1 LTSDQHLSVNEHP
14 AAAALGE
21 RAKQADPREP
31 SPPLLV
37 VADLHRSFGGVHA
50 VAGASFTV
58 RAGTNTGLIGPNG
71 AGKSTVLSLIGGQLR
86 PTSGRVLFQGAE
98 VSGQRPHRLA
108 ERGVIRTFQTA
119 NLFGRMTVIEN
130 LLLGAP
136 AWRGESVTAA
146 LAGKW
151 SWKAGEERLV
161 LQAREVL
168 TRFEMEHTEREYA
181 ANLSGG
187 QKRIVEIMRAVM
199 ARPQLL
205 LLDEPMA
212 GVNPALAGR
221 IAGHLSELRS
231 EGITLL
237 MVEHELAV
245 VERICDPVI
254 VMAQGRVLA
263 EGSMADLRAN
273 REVVDAYLAG

>member
-14 AAAALGE
+14 QAAALGE
-21 RAKQADPREP
+21 SPQRADAGET
-31 SPPLLV
+31 SPQLLV
-37 VADLHRSFGGVHA
+37 VEDLHRSFGGVHA

-58 RAGTNTGLIGPNG
+58 RAGTITGLIGPNG
-71 AGKSTVLSLIGGQLR
+71 AGKSTVISLIGGQLR

-98 VSGQRPHRLA
+98 VSGQRPHQLA
-108 ERGVIRTFQTA
+108 DRGVIRTFQTA

-146 LAGKW
+146 LLGKW
-151 SWKAGEERLV
+151 SWKAGEQRLV

-168 TRFEMEHTEREYA
+168 SRFEMEHTEREYA

-187 QKRIVEIMRAVM
+187 QKRIVEIMRALM
-199 ARPQLL
+199 ARPRLL

-221 IAGHLSELRS
+221 IAGHLGELRS

-254 VMAQGRVLA
+254 VMAQGKVLA

>member
-1 LTSDQHLSVNEHP
+1 LTSDQHLSVNAHPP
-14 AAAALGE
+14 AAALQQSAN
-21 RAKQADPREP
+21 QADPGTA
-31 SPPLLV
+31 SPLLV
-37 VADLHRSFGGVHA
+37 VDDLHRSFGGVHA

-58 RAGTNTGLIGPNG
+58 RAGTITGLIGPNG
-71 AGKSTVLSLIGGQLR
+71 AGKSTVMSLIGGQLR

-98 VSGQRPHRLA
+98 VSGERPHRVA

-146 LAGKW
+146 VLGKW
-151 SWKAGEERLV
+151 SWRAGETRLV
-161 LQAREVL
+161 QQARDVL
-168 TRFEMEHTEREYA
+168 ARFQMEHVEREYA
-181 ANLSGG
+181 GNLSGG
-187 QKRIVEIMRAVM
+187 QKRIVEIMRALM
-199 ARPQLL
+199 ARPRLL

-221 IAGHLSELRS
+221 IADHLGELRS
-231 EGITLL
+231 EGITML

-254 VMAQGRVLA
+254 VMAQGKVLA

-273 REVVDAYLAG
+273 REVVNAYLTG

>member
-1 LTSDQHLSVNEHP
+1 LTSDQHLSVNEHS
-14 AAAALGE
+14 AAAALQQS
-21 RAKQADPREP
+21 AKQADPGTA
-31 SPPLLV
+31 SAPLLV
-37 VADLHRSFGGVHA
+37 VDDLHRSFGGVHA

-58 RAGTNTGLIGPNG
+58 RAGTITGLIGPNG
-71 AGKSTVLSLIGGQLR
+71 AGKSTVMSLIGGQLR
-86 PTSGRVLFQGAE
+86 PTSGRVLFEGAE
-98 VSGQRPHRLA
+98 VSGQRPHHVA

-119 NLFGRMTVIEN
+119 NMFSRMTVIEN

-136 AWRGESVTAA
+136 SWRGESVAAA
-146 LAGKW
+146 LLGKW
-151 SWKAGEERLV
+151 SWRAAEQHLV

-168 TRFEMEHTEREYA
+168 ARFQMEHIEQEYA

-187 QKRIVEIMRAVM
+187 QKRIVELMRALM
-199 ARPQLL
+199 ARPRLL

-221 IAGHLSELRS
+221 IADHLWELRS
-231 EGITLL
+231 ENITML

-254 VMAQGRVLA
+254 VMAQGKVLA
-263 EGSMADLRAN
+263 EGSMAELRAN
-273 REVVDAYLAG
+273 REVLNAYLTG

>member
-21 RAKQADPREP
+21 RAKQADPGGT

-37 VADLHRSFGGVHA
+37 VEDLHRSFGGVRA

-58 RAGTNTGLIGPNG
+58 RAGTITGLIGPNG
-71 AGKSTVLSLIGGQLR
+71 AGKSTVISLIGGQLR
-86 PTSGRVLFQGAE
+86 PTSGRVLLQGAE
-98 VSGQRPHRLA
+98 VSGQRPHQLA

-119 NLFGRMTVIEN
+119 NLFARMTVIEN

-161 LQAREVL
+161 RQAREVL
-168 TRFEMEHTEREYA
+168 ARFEMEHTEREYA
-181 ANLSGG
+181 GNLSGG

>member
-1 LTSDQHLSVNEHP
+1 LTNDQHLSVNEHP
-14 AAAALGE
+14 PAAAL
-21 RAKQADPREP
+21 QANAEP
-31 SPPLLV
+31 EDRVAASPPLLAV
-37 VADLHRSFGGVHA
+37 DGLHRSFGGVHA

-58 RAGTNTGLIGPNG
+58 QAATITGLIGPNG
-71 AGKSTVLSLIGGQLR
+71 AGKSTVMGLIGGQLR
-86 PTSGRVLFQGAE
+86 PTSGRVLFEGTE
-98 VSGQRPHRLA
+98 VSGQRPHQVA
-108 ERGVIRTFQTA
+108 GRGLIRTFQTA
-119 NLFGRMTVIEN
+119 NLFGRLTVMEN
-130 LLLGAP
+130 LLLGARP
-136 AWRGESVTAA
+136 WGGESVAAA

-151 SWKAGEERLV
+151 SWRAGERRLV
-161 LQAREVL
+161 EQAREVL
-168 TRFEMEHTEREYA
+168 GRFQMDHIETEYA

-187 QKRIVEIMRAVM
+187 QKRIVEIMRALM
-199 ARPQLL
+199 ARPRLL

-221 IAGHLSELRS
+221 IADHLGELRS
-231 EGITLL
+231 EGLTML

-273 REVVDAYLAG
+273 QEVVNAYLAG

>member
-1 LTSDQHLSVNEHP
+1 LTNDRHLSVNEQPP
-14 AAAALGE
+14 AAAAQE
-21 RAKQADPREP
+21 SARQKDPPAD

-37 VADLHRSFGGVHA
+37 VDDLHRSFGGVNA
-50 VAGASFTV
+50 VVGASFTV
-58 RAGTNTGLIGPNG
+58 RAGTITGLIGPNG
-71 AGKSTVLSLIGGQLR
+71 AGKSTVISLIGGQLR

-98 VSGQRPHRLA
+98 VSGQRPHDLA
-108 ERGVIRTFQTA
+108 GRGMIRTFQTA

-136 AWRGESVTAA
+136 PWRGESVTAA
-146 LAGKW
+146 LVGKW
-151 SWKAGEERLV
+151 SWRAGEQRLV
-161 LQAREVL
+161 QQAREML
-168 TRFEMEHTEREYA
+168 AHFQMEHIESEYA

-187 QKRIVEIMRAVM
+187 QKRIVEIMRALM
-199 ARPQLL
+199 AWPRLL

-212 GVNPALAGR
+212 GVNPALTSL
-221 IAGHLSELRS
+221 IADYLGELRS
-231 EGITLL
+231 EGITML

-263 EGSMADLRAN
+263 EGSMAELRAN
-273 REVVDAYLAG
+273 REVVNAYLAG

>member
-14 AAAALGE
+14 PAAALE
-21 RAKQADPREP
+21 LSAKQRDPGTA

-37 VADLHRSFGGVHA
+37 VDDLHRSFGGVHA

-58 RAGTNTGLIGPNG
+58 RAGTITGLIGPNG
-71 AGKSTVLSLIGGQLR
+71 AGKSTVMSLIGGQLR

-98 VSGQRPHRLA
+98 VSRQRPHRVA

-136 AWRGESVTAA
+136 TWRGESVTAA
-146 LAGKW
+146 LLGKW
-151 SWKAGEERLV
+151 SWRAGEERV
-161 LQAREVL
+161 VEQAREVL
-168 TRFEMEHTEREYA
+168 ARFQMEHTGQEYA

-187 QKRIVEIMRAVM
+187 QKRIVEIMRALM

-221 IAGHLSELRS
+221 IADHLGELRS
-231 EGITLL
+231 EDITML

-273 REVVDAYLAG
+273 REVVNAYLTG